1 MKNYSLGLKYGEQE
15 PQNSILA
22 EIHNRLAE
30 ISKFLELIAVKY
42 TKMSADDMEY
52 LDKPR
57 IDTEERIVSEDGGLP
72 YACDEYIYRE
82 CDDVSIGFSDDIGLH
97 RKFSRYDEKTGKLF
111 EEVSPLNLDS
121 YEGTIPLD
129 EDGEYKYDIN
139 DDDLLTLPEF
149 DNKEN
154 KNG

>member
-1 MKNYSLGLKYGEQE
+1 MKKNSLGLKYVEQE

-42 TKMSADDMEY
+42 AKVRAHDMEW
-52 LDKPR
+52 LPKPR
-57 IDTEERIVSEDGGLP
+57 IDTEERIVAEEDGGLP
-72 YACDEYIYRE
+72 YACDDYIYRE
-82 CDDVSIGFSDDIGLH
+82 YDNVSIGFSDDIGLH
-97 RKFSRYDEKTGKLF
+97 EKFSRYDEKTGKLF
-111 EEVSPLNLDS
+111 EKVHPLNPDS

-129 EDGEYKYDIN
+129 EDGEYIFPKDDDFN
-139 DDDLLTLPEF
+139 DD

>member
-1 MKNYSLGLKYGEQE
+1 M
-15 PQNSILA
+15 
-22 EIHNRLAE
+22 
-30 ISKFLELIAVKY
+30 
-42 TKMSADDMEY
+42 
-52 LDKPR
+52 
-57 IDTEERIVSEDGGLP
+57 
-72 YACDEYIYRE
+72 
-82 CDDVSIGFSDDIGLH
+82 SIGFSDDIGLH

-111 EEVSPLNLDS
+111 EEVSPLNPDS